1 MSVLIKG
8 MEMPKNCGEC
18 PLIDQDYGICPM
30 IDGYMFVGSKRQD
43 RHPLCPLEEVK
54 EEEEW
59 ALKTS
64 DQKQTSR

>member
-8 MEMPKNCGEC
+8 MEMPENCWDC
-18 PLIDQDYGICPM
+18 PLESYSECYNGRQ
-30 IDGYMFVGSKRQD
+30 VGSID
-43 RHPLCPLEEVK
+43 RPEWCPLEEVK
-54 EEEEW
+54 EEKEW